1 MAHEA
6 QIKYLLQVKSKFP
19 ERFINCRV
27 LDIGSLDLNGNN
39 RYLFDNYKYLGVDIG
54 YGENV
59 DLVCRGHEV
68 NDAHGFDVVISTEC
82 LEHDEFWHK
91 TLNNMIKLTKANGLM
106 LFSCATTGRPEHG
119 TTRTSPAD
127 SPYTNDYYKNLGI
140 EDIDKA
146 IDFSHYFKQY
156 EFTVQTSP
164 SCDLYFWGIKK

>member
-6 QIKYLLQVKSKFP
+6 QISFLLQVKAQMPEKFK
-19 ERFINCRV
+19 NCRV

-39 RYLFDNYKYLGVDIG
+39 RYLFEDYKYLGVDIG

-68 NDAHGFDVVISTEC
+68 DDYYGFDVVISTEC
-82 LEHDEFWHK
+82 LEHDEFWPK
-91 TLNNMIKLTKANGLM
+91 TLMNMIRLTKPNGLM
-106 LFSCATTGRPEHG
+106 LFSCATIGRPEHG

-127 SPYTNDYYKNLGI
+127 SPFTNEYYRNLGI
-140 EDIDKA
+140 GDIDGEIK
-146 IDFSHYFKQY
+146 FSRYFKQY
-156 EFTVQTSP
+156 EFSVQKIP

>member
-39 RYLFDNYKYLGVDIG
+39 RYLF
-54 YGENV
+54 
-59 DLVCRGHEV
+59 
-68 NDAHGFDVVISTEC
+68 
-82 LEHDEFWHK
+82 
-91 TLNNMIKLTKANGLM
+91 
-106 LFSCATTGRPEHG
+106 
-119 TTRTSPAD
+119 D